1 MNGNEINNYIVLF
14 FKFCS
19 YFSACITMKFLDPT
33 LLTLDNHIVRPISKI
48 KKYF

>member
-1 MNGNEINNYIVLF
+1 MNGNEKNNYIILFLSFILIFQHVLL
-14 FKFCS
+14 
-19 YFSACITMKFLDPT
+19 FLEPT